1 VLGEPRLALGHQLD
15 DDAAMST
22 PGPSPEAL
30 DRVAVE
36 AMKQVESGMR
46 LGLGTG
52 RAAAAFIRRLG
63 EAVKDGLDVV
73 GVPTSELS
81 DALAR
86 DLGIPLSTLAE
97 VSELAIAFD
106 GADEVTPELD
116 LTKGLGGA
124 LLRERVVAH
133 CAERFVI
140 LVTPEK
146 RVDKLASR
154 THIPIEVVPF
164 AAPVVERGLRAL
176 GGKPT
181 VRGGAEGP
189 YHTDNGNLIID
200 TTLEPL
206 DDARGVDAAIRAIPG
221 VVDTGLFLGMADEV
235 LIGTA
240 DGVERLTR

>member
-1 VLGEPRLALGHQLD
+1 
-15 DDAAMST
+15 MSQ
-22 PGPSPEAL
+22 PGPSAEAM
-30 DRVAVE
+30 DRVATE
-36 AMKQVESGMR
+36 AMKQVQSGMR

-63 EAVKDGLDVV
+63 AAVKEGLDVV
-73 GVPTSELS
+73 GVPTSERS

-86 DLGIPLSTLAE
+86 ELGIPLATLAE
-97 VSELAIAFD
+97 VNELDLAFD
-106 GADEVTPELD
+106 GADEVTPDLD

-133 CAERFVI
+133 CAKRFVI

-164 AAPVVERGLRAL
+164 AGPVVERGLLAL
-176 GGKPT
+176 GGKPS
-181 VRGGAEGP
+181 VRQGDDGP
-189 YHTDNGNLIID
+189 YHTDNGNLILD

-206 DDARGVDAAIRAIPG
+206 DDARAVDAAIRAIPG
-221 VVDTGLFLGMADEV
+221 VVDTGLFLDMADEV
-235 LIGTA
+235 LIGTP

>member
-1 VLGEPRLALGHQLD
+1 
-15 DDAAMST
+15 MSQS
-22 PGPSPEAL
+22 GPSAEAL

-36 AMKQVESGMR
+36 AMKHVESGMR

-63 EAVKDGLDVV
+63 EAVKGGLEVV
-73 GVPTSELS
+73 GVPTSERS

-86 DLGIPLSTLAE
+86 ELGIPLATLADVE
-97 VSELAIAFD
+97 ELAIAFD

-133 CAERFVI
+133 CAKRFVI

-181 VRGGAEGP
+181 RRTGDDGP
-189 YHTDNGNLIID
+189 YHTDNGNLILD
-200 TTLEPL
+200 TTLPPL
-206 DDARGVDAAIRAIPG
+206 DDASVTDAAIRAIPG

-235 LIGTA
+235 LIGGPE
-240 DGVERLTR
+240 GVERLTR